1 MSDRGDGH
9 YAGADLHHPH
19 VNDPYRTDTAGRDS
33 RFGDAN
39 RIRQWMEGPDPV
51 LRVAKV
57 RHPRRLLARRR

>member
-1 MSDRGDGH
+1 MAEAAAQPDAHLRGFELLDADGR
-9 YAGADLHHPH
+9 G
-19 VNDPYRTDTAGRDS
+19 S

-57 RHPRRLLARRR
+57 RHPRRLLLAKRR